1 LAQILEN
8 RVRGLHEGKA
18 APFKDLQ
25 QAEAQ
30 LAGAENDLRS
40 ADTAFEAARI
50 RLRILGRTD
59 EEILKLEQTGT
70 LSRVTTITAP
80 ISGTIVSRKVGPGQY
95 VKADSGEA
103 LYTIADLSTM
113 WLKAQIFE
121 QDIAQVRIGQEIEA
135 RVSAVPGRI
144 FKARIDA
151 INSAS
156 DLTTRRIVVRSEID
170 NADGLLKAEMFAMFK
185 ISIDDG
191 STSPAVPTDAV
202 IREGDVATVWVE
214 TEPRLFKRRVVD
226 IGIQQDGLTQI
237 RSGLDFGELVVA
249 RGAIFV
255 DNEWR
260 Q

>member
-1 LAQILEN
+1 
-8 RVRGLHEGKA
+8 
-18 APFKDLQ
+18 
-25 QAEAQ
+25 
-30 LAGAENDLRS
+30 
-40 ADTAFEAARI
+40 
-50 RLRILGRTD
+50 
-59 EEILKLEQTGT
+59 
-70 LSRVTTITAP
+70 
-80 ISGTIVSRKVGPGQY
+80 
-95 VKADSGEA
+95 
-103 LYTIADLSTM
+103 M

-135 RVSAVPGRI
+135 RVSAVPDRI
-144 FKARIDA
+144 FKARINA

-156 DLTTRRIVVRSEID
+156 DLTTRRVVVRSEIE
-170 NADGLLKAEMFAMFK
+170 NAGRCAQGRDVR
-185 ISIDDG
+185 DVQDQHRRWHRP
-191 STSPAVPTDAV
+191 TPAVPTDAV

-214 TEPRLFKRRVVD
+214 TEPMLFKRRVVD